1 MLSEVEKFVS
11 SIKESILIK
20 QSSVD
25 KTIIIIVSVV
35 EDSVSDIRKEF

>member
-11 SIKESILIK
+11 SIKELILIK